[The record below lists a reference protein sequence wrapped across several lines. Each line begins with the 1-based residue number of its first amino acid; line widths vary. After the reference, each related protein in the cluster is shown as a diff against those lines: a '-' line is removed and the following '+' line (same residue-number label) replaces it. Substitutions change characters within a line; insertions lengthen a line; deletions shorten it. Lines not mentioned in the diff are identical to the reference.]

1 MKYSPSIPIPNDSEN
16 LYMFPT
22 YYMIQDIKR
31 KNHPFCPCNE
41 CIVRAMCDIM
51 EHFSKCQP
59 VSDYANALVHKDP
72 TMVCTFI
79 INIHGVWEPL
89 FFNGSKN
96 CTIEDLIQGSKWAKP
111 MYSGS
116 VFDYDKHLEYTK
128 YLESLEYYDL
138 L

>member
-1 MKYSPSIPIPNDSEN
+1 
-16 LYMFPT
+16 
-22 YYMIQDIKR
+22 MIQDIKR